1 MEENCWDE
9 DKLFLHDYFEL
20 ILCNLEVCKDIL
32 PLLEKDLL
40 EILSEESTQ

>member
-1 MEENCWDE
+1 MR
-9 DKLFLHDYFEL
+9 DKLVHDYFGIDL
-20 ILCNLEVCKDIL
+20 MAIWKVCKDIL